1 MDYKTRKFGI
11 NTERIDFQKSELG
24 LEVPDL
30 LAIQTESFKEFI
42 ENGIDEVFEEIYPI
56 QSRKLTVE
64 FINTE
69 LHIPKSE
76 EVAVEEARNKG
87 SNFEAKLEAKFRI
100 INNETGAKVSEDK
113 AVIAK
118 LPLMTKGGS
127 FIINGSERVII
138 SQIVRAPGAYFENMK
153 ASRTQSATDAS
164 VYKLASVLPSRG
176 AWLEFDYKDYKLL
189 GLDPADIKLR
199 IDKSK
204 RIKAAQFFI
213 ALGLNKEQLIDLFG
227 NHELLIETIAKL
239 DKIKLPEEKQ
249 STLILKEIEA
259 RNAEAGIESNIVKD
273 ENGNF
278 DLSDSTNQK
287 IITDWIA
294 TDSAR
299 KEIFRILN
307 PGDRP
312 TVEQVNGW
320 LSNLFFNKKRYDLSK
335 TGRYKTNEKLSP
347 LQRIIEKYAAED
359 IKVGNTVIV
368 SEGELIT
375 KELAEKIQKAH
386 VDKKL
391 ARTSL
396 SIHNEIL
403 GFKREEFEA
412 DPELLEQFT
421 QVSVIKVYANAN
433 YKELAKQGIEPVIS
447 NVIVNVPSEFEYL
460 TISDMIASFG
470 YIFNLEDGLHHYDD
484 IDSLSNRMIRTIND
498 LLKNQLR
505 IGLTRIERT
514 ISEKIKAKDIS
525 GITVKSIANTKL
537 MESALKEFFNSSQL
551 SQFMDQ
557 INPLAEVA
565 NKRRLTSLGPG
576 GLSRDTASL
585 VVRGIHDTHYGRICP
600 IETPE
605 GPNIGLILNQALYS
619 RVNEFGILETP
630 YFKVEDGKIIRK
642 PVYLTSNDEEQQV
655 ISPANV
661 KVVDGVIKE
670 KELIARKNGAFI
682 SVKPSEVDYIDVS
695 TKQAVSLATAHI
707 PFLEN
712 DDANRAL
719 MGANMQRQAVPL
731 IKPEAPF
738 VATGVEEF
746 SGKAAPTTLK
756 AEEAGEVIEA
766 SSLRIVIVG
775 ETRITYNLKKFIRS
789 NQGFSINQV
798 PRVKVGQKVKAG
810 QIIADGPSTDNGE
823 LAIGKNVV
831 VAFTTWRGYNYEDA
845 IIISERLS
853 KDDVYTSIHIE
864 EHTIEQRTTKLGDEI
879 ITSEIPNASKES
891 LRHLGEDGIIIVG
904 SKVKVGDVLVGKITP
919 KSDEDLS
926 AAEKLLDSLLGN
938 KTKNTKDSSMRVPH
952 SSEGIVQDIKILS
965 RENGDKLN
973 DGVEKIIKVY
983 IAQKRKLREGDKMS
997 GRHGNKGV
1005 VSKVL
1010 PVEDMPYLE
1019 DGTPVDVMLNPLGVP
1034 SRMNVGQ
1041 VLEIHLGMAAKKL
1054 GLKVATP
1061 IFDGA
1066 NSNDIQS
1073 MFKDAGMKETGKFTL
1088 TDGITGDKFEDDVAV
1103 GVMYMLKLSH
1113 MIDDKMHGRSIGPY
1127 SLITQQ
1133 PLRGKANNGGQ
1144 RFGEMEAWAIEAYG
1158 AANLLQEMITLKSD
1172 DIKGRNELY
1181 NSIAK
1186 GGAMPK
1192 PATPEGF
1199 WVLFYEMRGLGMK
1212 LGFLD
1217 ENDEDVEIDN
1227 NL

>member
-1 MDYKTRKFGI
+1 MDYKTKKYGI
-11 NTERIDFQKSELG
+11 GTERINFQKTEG
-24 LEVPDL
+24 DLEVPDL
-30 LAIQTESFKEFI
+30 LAIQTDSYKEFL
-42 ENGIDEVFEEIYPI
+42 ENGIDEVFNEIYPI
-56 QSRKLTVE
+56 VSKKLTVE
-64 FINTE
+64 FIETK
-69 LHIPKSE
+69 LHLPKSHE
-76 EVAVEEARNKG
+76 EAVEEAKNKG
-87 SNFEAKLEAKFRI
+87 ANFAAKLEAKFRI
-100 INNETGAKVSEDK
+100 TNNETGAKVSEDK
-113 AVIAK
+113 AVIAY

-138 SQIVRAPGAYFENMK
+138 SQIVRAPGVYFENMK
-153 ASRTQSATDAS
+153 ASRTQSASDAS
-164 VYKLASVLPSRG
+164 VYKLASVIPSRG

-189 GLDPADIKLR
+189 GQDPSDIKLR

-204 RIKAAQFFI
+204 KIKAAQLFI
-213 ALGLNKEQLIDLFG
+213 ALGLNKEQIVDLFG
-227 NHELLIETIAKL
+227 SHELLLETIGKL
-239 DKIKLPEEKQ
+239 DKIKMETKDIDKILVDMEKKAVAEE
-249 STLILKEIEA
+249 
-259 RNAEAGIESNIVKD
+259 RESNIVKLDDGTIDFND
-273 ENGNF
+273 EANIKMAKDF
-278 DLSDSTNQK
+278 A
-287 IITDWIA
+287 A
-294 TDSAR
+294 TDLAR
-299 KEIFRILN
+299 KEIFKILN

-312 TVEQVNGW
+312 TPDQVNGW
-320 LSNLFFNKKRYDLSK
+320 LANLFFNKKRYDLSK

-347 LQRIIEKYAAED
+347 FKRIVGKFAAED
-359 IKVGNTVIV
+359 VKVGSKIIV
-368 SEGELIT
+368 AEGNEIT
-375 KELAEKIQKAH
+375 HEIATKIQEAY
-386 VDKKL
+386 VANKL
-391 ARTSL
+391 TKTSL
-396 SIHNEIL
+396 PIDKDIL
-403 GFKREEFEA
+403 GFMREELTA
-412 DPELLEQFT
+412 DNETLENFL
-421 QVSVIKVYANAN
+421 QVSVIKIYADAN
-433 YKELAKQGIEPVIS
+433 YKSAMKQGITPLVS
-447 NVIVNVPSEFEYL
+447 NVIMNSPTKYEFI
-460 TISDMIASFG
+460 TISDMLASFG
-470 YIFNLEDGLHHYDD
+470 YLFNLEDELHTYDD

-537 MESALKEFFNSSQL
+537 MESSLKEFFNSSQL

-630 YFKVEDGKIIRK
+630 YYKVEDGVVIRK
-642 PVYLTSNDEEQQV
+642 PIYLTAAEEEKQV
-655 ISPANV
+655 ISPATV
-661 KVVDGVIKE
+661 KVVDNVLKDKE
-670 KELIARKNGAFI
+670 IIARLNGAFV
-682 SVKPSEVDYIDVS
+682 SVKPKEVNYIDVS
-695 TKQAVSLATAHI
+695 PKQTVSIATAHI

-731 IKPEAPF
+731 IKAEAPI
-738 VATGVEEF
+738 VATGAEEY
-746 SGKAAPTTLK
+746 SGKAAPTTVV
-756 AEEAGEVIEA
+756 ASEAGEVIEV
-766 SSLRIVIVG
+766 SSKRIVIVG
-775 ETRITYNLKKFIRS
+775 ESRITYNLKKFTRS
-789 NQGFSINQV
+789 NQGFSINQI
-798 PRVKVGQKVKAG
+798 PRVKLGQKIKAG
-810 QIIADGPSTDNGE
+810 QVIADGPSVDNGE

-864 EHTIEQRTTKLGDEI
+864 EHTIEQRTTKLGEET
-879 ITSEIPNASKES
+879 ITAEIPNASKES
-891 LRHLGEDGIIIVG
+891 LRHLGEDGIINIG

-926 AAEKLLDSLLGN
+926 PAEKLLDSLLGN
-938 KTKNTKDSSMRVPH
+938 KTKNTRDSSMRVPH

-1066 NSNDIQS
+1066 NKDDIQK

-1158 AANLLQEMITLKSD
+1158 ASNLLQEMITLKSD

-1186 GGAMPK
+1186 GGLMPK
-1192 PATPEGF
+1192 PSIPEGF
-1199 WVLFYEMRGLGMK
+1199 WVLYYELRGLGLK

-1217 ENDEDVEIDN
+1217 EENEDIEINND
-1227 NL
+1227 L

>member
-1 MDYKTRKFGI
+1 MDYKTKKYGI
-11 NTERIDFQKSELG
+11 GTERVNFQKTESD
-24 LEVPDL
+24 LEVTDL
-30 LAIQTESFKEFI
+30 LAIQTKSFDKFLET
-42 ENGIDEVFEEIYPI
+42 GIDEVFNEIYPI
-56 QSRKLTVE
+56 ISKKLTVE
-64 FINTE
+64 FLNSKLTF
-69 LHIPKSE
+69 PK
-76 EVAVEEARNKG
+76 VAEDAIEEARNKG
-87 SNFEAKLEAKFRI
+87 SNYSAKLEAKFRI
-100 INNETGAKVSEDK
+100 TNNETGAKVSEDH
-113 AVIAK
+113 AVIAY

-138 SQIVRAPGAYFENMK
+138 SQIVRAPGVYFENMK
-153 ASRTQSATDAS
+153 ASRTQSASDAS
-164 VYKLASVLPSRG
+164 VYKLASVIPSRG

-189 GLDPADIKLR
+189 GVDPSDIRLK

-204 RIKAAQFFI
+204 KIRAAQLFI
-213 ALGLNKEQLIDLFG
+213 ALGLSKE
-227 NHELLIETIAKL
+227 NLIEIFGEHDLLFETLSKIDDVKL
-239 DKIKLPEEKQ
+239 ESKDIEKILKDLNKKDLETNILKIKDGIIDFEN
-249 STLILKEIEA
+249 EA
-259 RNAEAGIESNIVKD
+259 NVKIAQ
-273 ENGNF
+273 NWAN
-278 DLSDSTNQK
+278 
-287 IITDWIA
+287 TDG
-294 TDSAR
+294 AR
-299 KEIFRILN
+299 KEIFKILN

-312 TVEQVNGW
+312 TVDQVNGW
-320 LSNLFFNKKRYDLSK
+320 LSNLFFNKRRYDLSK

-347 LQRIIEKYAAED
+347 FKRILGKYAAED
-359 IKVGNTVIV
+359 ILISKKVIV
-368 SEGELIT
+368 AKGNQIT
-375 KELAEKIQKAH
+375 KDIADQIQKAY

-391 ARTSL
+391 PTTALPISK
-396 SIHNEIL
+396 EIL
-403 GFKREEFEA
+403 GFMKNILTEDEKILKE
-412 DPELLEQFT
+412 FT
-421 QVSVIKVYANAN
+421 QVSVIKVYADTN
-433 YKELAKQGIEPVIS
+433 YKNSISQGIEPTVS
-447 NVIVNVPSEFEYL
+447 NVIMNIPTKYEIL
-460 TISDMIASFG
+460 TISDILASFG
-470 YIFNLEDGLHHYDD
+470 YIFNLEDELHTYDD
-484 IDSLSNRMIRTIND
+484 IDSLSNRMIKTIND
-498 LLKNQLR
+498 LLKNQIR
-505 IGLTRIERT
+505 IGLTRIERN

-525 GITVKSIANTKL
+525 GVTVKSVANTKL

-605 GPNIGLILNQALYS
+605 GPNIGLILNQAIYS
-619 RVNEFGILETP
+619 RVNEYGLLETP
-630 YFKVEDGKIIRK
+630 YYKVEDGKIVGK
-642 PVYLTSNDEEQQV
+642 PIYLTSAEEEKQI
-655 ISPANV
+655 ISPATV
-661 KVVDGVIKE
+661 EIKDKVIIQKE
-670 KELIARKNGAFI
+670 IIARLNGAFV
-682 SVKPSEVDYIDVS
+682 SVSPSEINYIDVS
-695 TKQAVSLATAHI
+695 PKQTVSIATAHI

-731 IKPEAPF
+731 INPEAPI

-746 SGKAAPTTLK
+746 SGKAAPTTIK
-756 AEEAGEVIEA
+756 SEENGEVIEA
-766 SSLRIVIVG
+766 SSKRIVIVG
-775 ETRITYNLKKFIRS
+775 ETRKTYNLKKFVRS
-789 NQGFSINQV
+789 NQGFSINQI
-798 PRVKVGQKVKAG
+798 PRVKIGQKVKKD
-810 QIIADGPSTDNGE
+810 QIIADGPSVDNGE

-853 KDDVYTSIHIE
+853 KEDVYTSVHIE
-864 EHTIEQRTTKLGDEI
+864 EHTIEQRTTKLGEEI
-879 ITSEIPNASKES
+879 ITNDIPNASKES
-891 LRHLGEDGIIIVG
+891 LKHLDENGIITIG

-938 KTKNTKDSSMRVPH
+938 KTKNTRDSSMRVPH

-965 RENGDKLN
+965 RANGDKLN

-1010 PVEDMPYLE
+1010 PIEDMPYLE

-1066 NSNDIQS
+1066 NKDDIQD
-1073 MFKDAGMKETGKFTL
+1073 MFKKAGIKESGKFTL
-1088 TDGITGDKFEDDVAV
+1088 VDGITGEKFEDDVAV

-1158 AANLLQEMITLKSD
+1158 ASNLLQEMITLKSD

-1186 GGAMPK
+1186 GGIMPK
-1192 PATPEGF
+1192 PSIPEGF
-1199 WVLFYEMRGLGMK
+1199 WVLFYEMRGLGLK

-1217 ENDEDVEIDN
+1217 DEDNEIEIDN

>member
-1 MDYKTRKFGI
+1 MEYKKQKYGI
-11 NTERIDFQKSELG
+11 GTERINFQKTESD

-30 LAIQTESFKEFI
+30 LKIQTDSFAEFI
-42 ENGIDEVFEEIYPI
+42 ETGIDEVFKEIYPI
-56 QSRKLTVE
+56 DSKKLKVEYLGIKLTM
-64 FINTE
+64 
-69 LHIPKSE
+69 PKSE
-76 EVAVEEARNKG
+76 EDAVEEARNKG
-87 SNFEAKLEAKFRI
+87 SNFSAKLESKFRI
-100 INNETGAKVSEDK
+100 IKHETGEKISEDK
-113 AVIAK
+113 AFIAY

-138 SQIVRAPGAYFENMK
+138 SQIVRAPGVYFENMK
-153 ASRTQSATDAS
+153 ASRTQSASDAS
-164 VYKLASVLPSRG
+164 VYKLSSVIPSRG
-176 AWLEFDYKDYKLL
+176 AWIEFDYKDYKLL
-189 GLDPADIKLR
+189 GIDPAAISVK

-204 RIKAAQFFI
+204 KIKAVQLLY
-213 ALGLNKEQLIDLFG
+213 ALGLNNEQILDLFG
-227 NHELLIETIAKL
+227 HHELVIETLAKADKLKL
-239 DKIKLPEEKQ
+239 DDKAIEA
-249 STLILKEIEA
+249 ILKDIDKKQGEA
-259 RNAEAGIESNIVKD
+259 STVAKD
-273 ENGNF
+273 EKGKV
-278 DLSDSTNQK
+278 DVTNEANIELAK
-287 IITDWIA
+287 DFARTDA
-294 TDSAR
+294 AKR
-299 KEIFRILN
+299 AIFKILN

-320 LSNLFFNKKRYDLSK
+320 LANLFFNRKRYDLSK

-347 LQRIIEKYAAED
+347 FRRIMNRYAAQD
-359 IKVGNTVIV
+359 IKVGGKVV
-368 SEGELIT
+368 VAKGELIT
-375 KELAEKIQKAH
+375 NELAMKIQKGHAE
-386 VDKKL
+386 KKL
-391 ARTSL
+391 ETTNLKISP
-396 SIHNEIL
+396 EIL
-403 GFKREEFEA
+403 GFKRAELTA
-412 DPELLEQFT
+412 DENLLNDFT
-421 QVSVIKVYANAN
+421 QVSVIKVYSDPNMDETT
-433 YKELAKQGIEPVIS
+433 KIEEGMQIS
-447 NVIVNVPSEFEYL
+447 NVIMNVPTTYEHI
-460 TISDMIASFG
+460 TISDIIATFG
-470 YIFNLEDGLHHYDD
+470 HILNLEDELAGYDD

-498 LLKNQLR
+498 LLKNQIR

-514 ISEKIKAKDIS
+514 ISEKIKAKDIT
-525 GITVKSIANTKL
+525 GITVKSIANSKL
-537 MESALKEFFNSSQL
+537 MESAMKEFFNSSQL

-557 INPLAEVA
+557 VNPLSEVA

-619 RVNEFGILETP
+619 RVNEYGLLETP
-630 YFKVEDGKIIRK
+630 YYSVVDGKINRK
-642 PVYLTSNDEEQQV
+642 PVYLTADQEDKLV

-661 KVVDGVIKE
+661 EIKDSVIIQKDI
-670 KELIARKNGAFI
+670 IARLNGAFV
-682 SVKPSEVDYIDVS
+682 SVTPQEVNYIDVS
-695 TKQAVSLATAHI
+695 PKQTVSLATAHI

-731 IKPEAPF
+731 IKAEAPI
-738 VATGVEEF
+738 VATGIEEF
-746 SGKAAPTTLK
+746 SGKDAPTTVK
-756 AEEAGEVIEA
+756 AEEAGEVIE
-766 SSLRIVIVG
+766 SSSKRIVIVG
-775 ETRITYNLKKFIRS
+775 DTRKTYDLKKFIRS
-789 NQGFSINQV
+789 NQGFSINQI
-798 PRVKVGQKVKAG
+798 PRVTIGQKVKAG
-810 QIIADGPSTDNGE
+810 QVIADGPSTDNGE

-853 KDDVYTSIHIE
+853 KEDVYTSIHIE

-879 ITSEIPNASKES
+879 ITNEIPNASKES
-891 LRHLGEDGIIIVG
+891 LRHLDEDGIIVIG

-938 KTKNTKDSSMRVPH
+938 KTKNTRDSSMRVPH

-1066 NSNDIQS
+1066 SQEEIID
-1073 MFKDAGMKETGKFTL
+1073 MFDKAGMKKTGKFTL
-1088 TDGITGDKFEDDVAV
+1088 TDGITGEQFEDDVAV

-1186 GGAMPK
+1186 GTKMPT
-1192 PATPEGF
+1192 PSIPEGF
-1199 WVLFYEMRGLGMK
+1199 WVLYYELRGLGLK

-1217 ENDEDVEIDN
+1217 ENDEAIEIDN
-1227 NL
+1227 SL

>member
-1 MDYKTRKFGI
+1 MDYKTKKFGI
-11 NTERIDFQKSELG
+11 NTERINFQKSEG
-24 LEVPDL
+24 DLEVPDL
-30 LAIQTESFKEFI
+30 LAIQTESYKEFI
-42 ENGIDEVFEEIYPI
+42 STGIDEVFREIYPI
-56 QSRKLTVE
+56 TSKKLSVE
-64 FINTE
+64 FIETI
-69 LHIPKSE
+69 LHEPKSE
-76 EVAVEEARNKG
+76 EDAVEEARNKG
-87 SNFEAKLEAKFRI
+87 ANFAAKLEAKFRI
-100 INNETGAKVSEDK
+100 TNLETGAVSEDK
-113 AVIAK
+113 AVITY

-153 ASRTQSATDAS
+153 ASRSQSATDAS

-189 GLDPADIKLR
+189 GLDPSDIKLR

-204 RIKAAQFFI
+204 RIKAAQFFVS
-213 ALGLNKEQLIDLFG
+213 LGLNKETIENLFG
-227 NHELLIETIAKL
+227 NHELILETTAKL
-239 DKIKLPEEKQ
+239 DKVKADDKELIKVA
-249 STLILKEIEA
+249 KEMDK
-259 RNAEAGIESNIVKD
+259 RNAELGIESTFVLNENGDLDLTND
-273 ENGNF
+273 ENVKSIM
-278 DLSDSTNQK
+278 DYISVMD
-287 IITDWIA
+287 
-294 TDSAR
+294 AR
-299 KEIFRILN
+299 KDIFKILN

-312 TVEQVNGW
+312 TPDQVNGW
-320 LSNLFFNKKRYDLSK
+320 LSNLFFNKKRYDLTK
-335 TGRYKTNEKLSP
+335 TGRYKVNDKLSP
-347 LQRIIEKYAAED
+347 YKRILFKIAAED
-359 IKVGNTVIV
+359 VKTINGKVLVE
-368 SEGELIT
+368 EGQQIT
-375 KELAEKIQKAH
+375 KEIADAIQKAH

-391 ARTSL
+391 ARTNL
-396 SIHNEIL
+396 PIANEVL
-403 GFKREEFEA
+403 GIRREEISA
-412 DPELLEQFT
+412 DEEMLSQFT
-421 QVSVIKVYANAN
+421 QISVIKVYTDNN
-433 YKELAKQGIEPVIS
+433 YKEIEKNGGDVKVS
-447 NVIVNVPSEFEYL
+447 NITMNIPSEYEYL

-470 YIFNLEDGLHHYDD
+470 YIFNLEDELHVYDD

-525 GITVKSIANTKL
+525 GVTVKSIANTKL

-619 RVNEFGILETP
+619 RVNEYGLLETP
-630 YFKVEDGKIIRK
+630 YFKVEDGKIGKK
-642 PVYLTSNDEEQQV
+642 PHYLTASEEEKQI

-661 KVVDGVIKE
+661 KVENGVIKE
-670 KELIARKNGAFI
+670 KELIARLNGAFI

-695 TKQAVSLATAHI
+695 PKQTVSIATAHI

-731 IKPEAPF
+731 IKAEAPI
-738 VATGVEEF
+738 VATGAEEF
-746 SGKAAPTTLK
+746 SGKAAPTTVK
-756 AEEAGEVIEA
+756 SEEAGEIIEA
-766 SSLRIVIVG
+766 SSTKIVVAG
-775 ETRITYNLKKFIRS
+775 ESRKTYNLKKFIRS
-789 NQGFSINQV
+789 NQGFSINQI

-853 KDDVYTSIHIE
+853 KDDVYTSVHIE
-864 EHTIEQRTTKLGDEI
+864 EHTIEQRTTKLGEET
-879 ITSEIPNASKES
+879 ITAEIPNASKES
-891 LRHLGEDGIIIVG
+891 LRHLGEDGIITIG

-926 AAEKLLDSLLGN
+926 PAEKLLDQLLGN
-938 KTKNTKDSSMRVPH
+938 KSKNTKDSSMRVPH
-952 SSEGIVQDIKILS
+952 SSEGIVQDIRILS

-1066 NSNDIQS
+1066 SSEDIQN
-1073 MFKDAGMKETGKFTL
+1073 MFKEAGMKETGKFTL

-1186 GGAMPK
+1186 GGPMPT
-1192 PATPEGF
+1192 PSTPEGF

-1217 ENDEDVEIDN
+1217 EDDNDIEIDN

>member
-1 MDYKTRKFGI
+1 MDYKKKKFGI
-11 NTERIDFQKSELG
+11 GTERINFQKTEAD

-30 LAIQTESFKEFI
+30 LEIQTHAFEEFI
-42 ENGIDEVFEEIYPI
+42 TNGIDEVFNEIYPI
-56 QSRKLTVE
+56 ASKKLKVE
-64 FINTE
+64 FLE
-69 LHIPKSE
+69 KKLHMPKSE
-76 EVAVEEARNKG
+76 EDAVEEARNKG
-87 SNFEAKLEAKFRI
+87 ANFSAKLEAKFRI
-100 INNETGAKVSEDK
+100 TNLETGAKVSEDK
-113 AVIAK
+113 AVIAY

-138 SQIVRAPGAYFENMK
+138 SQIVRAPGVYFENMK
-153 ASRTQSATDAS
+153 ASRTQSASDAA
-164 VYKLASVLPSRG
+164 VFKLASIIPSRG

-189 GLDPADIKLR
+189 GQDPSDIKLR
-199 IDKSK
+199 LDKSK
-204 RIKAAQFFI
+204 KIKAAQLFL
-213 ALGLNKEQLIDLFG
+213 ALGLNKEQLVELYG
-227 NHELLIETIAKL
+227 SHELLLETISKL
-239 DKIKLPEEKQ
+239 DKIKAETKDIEKV
-249 STLILKEIEA
+249 LVNLDKK
-259 RNAEAGIESNIVKD
+259 AELENVASNIIKNEEGTIDFDSEENIKLAKD
-273 ENGNF
+273 WMA
-278 DLSDSTNQK
+278 SD
-287 IITDWIA
+287 IA
-294 TDSAR
+294 R
-299 KEIFRILN
+299 REIFKILN

-312 TVEQVNGW
+312 TPEQVNGW
-320 LSNLFFNKKRYDLSK
+320 LSNIFFNKKRYDLSK
-335 TGRYKTNEKLSP
+335 TGRYKTNDKLSP
-347 LQRIIEKYAAED
+347 FTRIVGRFAAED
-359 IKVGNTVIV
+359 IKVGGKVIIPADT
-368 SEGELIT
+368 EIT
-375 KELAEKIQKAH
+375 FELAEKIQKAH
-386 VDKKL
+386 VDGKL
-391 ARTSL
+391 DATQL
-396 SIHNEIL
+396 TIDPEIL
-403 GFKREEFEA
+403 GFMKEDLIKDEKTLKE
-412 DPELLEQFT
+412 FT
-421 QVSVIKVYANAN
+421 QVSVVKVYADPN
-433 YKELAKQGIEPVIS
+433 YKLAIKQGIEPLVS
-447 NVIVNVPSEFEYL
+447 NVIMNFRTNYEFL
-460 TISDMIASFG
+460 TISDILASFG
-470 YIFNLEDGLHHYDD
+470 YMFNIEDELHTYDD

-605 GPNIGLILNQALYS
+605 GPNIGLILNQAIYS

-630 YFKVEDGKIIRK
+630 YYKVEEGKVIRK
-642 PVYLTSNDEEQQV
+642 PIYLTASDEVKKV

-661 KVVDGVIKE
+661 KIVDGVIKQ
-670 KELIARKNGAFI
+670 KEIIARLNGAFV
-682 SVKPSEVDYIDVS
+682 SVKPEEVNYIDVS
-695 TKQAVSLATAHI
+695 TKQTVSIATAHI

-731 IKPEAPF
+731 IKAEAPI
-738 VATGVEEF
+738 VATGAEEF
-746 SGKAAPTTLK
+746 SGKAAPTTVK
-756 AEEAGEVIEA
+756 ADEAGEVIE
-766 SSLRIVIVG
+766 SSSKKIVIVG
-775 ETRITYNLKKFIRS
+775 DNRTTYNLKKFVRS
-789 NQGFSINQV
+789 NQGFSINQI
-798 PRVKVGQKVKAG
+798 PRVKVGEKVKAG
-810 QIIADGPSTDNGE
+810 QVIADGPSVDNGE

-853 KDDVYTSIHIE
+853 KEDVYTSIHIE
-864 EHTIEQRTTKLGDEI
+864 EHTIEQRTTKLGAET
-879 ITSEIPNASKES
+879 ITAEIPNASKES
-891 LRHLGEDGIIIVG
+891 LRHLGEDGIITIG

-938 KTKNTKDSSMRVPH
+938 KTKNTRDSSMRVPH

-1041 VLEIHLGMAAKKL
+1041 VLEIHLGMAAKRL

-1066 NSNDIQS
+1066 NQEDIKK
-1073 MFKDAGMKETGKFTL
+1073 MFKEAGMKESGKFTL
-1088 TDGITGDKFEDDVAV
+1088 TDGITGEKFEDDIAV

-1186 GGAMPK
+1186 GGHMPT
-1192 PATPEGF
+1192 PSIPEGF
-1199 WVLFYEMRGLGMK
+1199 WVLFYELRGLGLK

-1217 ENDEDVEIDN
+1217 EENEDVEIDN

>member
-11 NTERIDFQKSELG
+11 GTERINFQKTESD

-30 LAIQTESFKEFI
+30 LAIQTESFKEFL
-42 ENGIDEVFEEIYPI
+42 ETGIDEVFREIYPI
-56 QSRKLTVE
+56 VSRKLTVE
-64 FINTE
+64 FIETK
-69 LHIPKSE
+69 LHMPKSE
-76 EVAVEEARNKG
+76 EDAVEEARNKG
-87 SNFEAKLEAKFRI
+87 ANFSAKLEAKFRI
-100 INNETGAKVSEDK
+100 TNNETGAKVSEDK
-113 AVIAK
+113 AVIAY

-138 SQIVRAPGAYFENMK
+138 SQIVRAPGVYFENMK

-164 VYKLASVLPSRG
+164 VYKLASILPSRG

-189 GLDPADIKLR
+189 GLDPSDIKLR

-213 ALGLNKEQLIDLFG
+213 ALGLNKEQIVELFG
-227 NHELLIETIAKL
+227 SHDLLLETIAKL
-239 DKIKLPEEKQ
+239 DKVKLEAKQIEK
-249 STLILKEIEA
+249 ILKDLDKKNVEF
-259 RNAEAGIESNIVKD
+259 GIESNIVKNEDGSINFED
-273 ENGNF
+273 E
-278 DLSDSTNQK
+278 TNIK
-287 IITDWIA
+287 IAKDWAETDIA
-294 TDSAR
+294 RRD
-299 KEIFRILN
+299 IFKVLN

-320 LSNLFFNKKRYDLSK
+320 LSSLFFNKKRYDLSK

-347 LQRIIEKYAAED
+347 FTRIVNRFAAED
-359 IKVGNTVIV
+359 IKVNGSVV
-368 SEGELIT
+368 VKEGELIS
-375 KELAEKIQKAH
+375 KEIAEKIQKAH
-386 VDKKL
+386 AERKL
-391 ARTSL
+391 ETTSL
-396 SIHNEIL
+396 PIGGEIL
-403 GFKREEFEA
+403 GFMREEIEA
-412 DPELLEQFT
+412 DKSALEAFT
-421 QVSVIKVYANAN
+421 QVSVIKVYSDPN
-433 YKELAKQGIEPVIS
+433 YKEHAKQGIEPNVS
-447 NVIVNVPSEFEYL
+447 NVTLNIPTNYEFL
-460 TISDMIASFG
+460 TISDMLASFG
-470 YIFNLEDGLHHYDD
+470 YIFNLEDELHTYDD

-498 LLKNQLR
+498 LLKNQIR

-514 ISEKIKAKDIS
+514 VSEKIKAKDIT

-630 YFKVEDGKIIRK
+630 YYKVENGTVIRK
-642 PVYLTSNDEEQQV
+642 PIYLTAADEEKQV

-661 KVVDGVIKE
+661 KIVDGVIKE
-670 KELIARKNGAFI
+670 KELIARLNGAFV
-682 SVKPSEVDYIDVS
+682 SVSPKEVDYIDVS
-695 TKQAVSLATAHI
+695 PKQTVSIATAHI

-731 IKPEAPF
+731 IKAEAPI
-738 VATGVEEF
+738 VATGAEEF
-746 SGKAAPTTLK
+746 SGKAAPTTVK
-756 AEEAGEVIEA
+756 ADEAGEVIEA
-766 SSLRIVIVG
+766 SSKRIVIVG
-775 ETRITYNLKKFIRS
+775 ESRTTYNLKKFIRS
-789 NQGFSINQV
+789 NQGFSINQI

-810 QIIADGPSTDNGE
+810 DIIADGPSTDNGE

-864 EHTIEQRTTKLGDEI
+864 EHTIEQRTTKLGEEI
-879 ITSEIPNASKES
+879 ITADIPNASKES
-891 LRHLGEDGIIIVG
+891 LRHLGEDGIITIG

-965 RENGDKLN
+965 RANGDKLN

-1066 NSNDIQS
+1066 SSDDIQA
-1073 MFKDAGMKETGKFTL
+1073 MFKEAGMKETGKFTL

-1186 GGAMPK
+1186 GGQMPT

-1199 WVLFYEMRGLGMK
+1199 WVLFYEMRGLGLK

>member
-11 NTERIDFQKSELG
+11 NTERIDFQKSEFG

-30 LAIQTESFKEFI
+30 LTIQTKSFNEFL
-42 ENGIDEVFEEIYPI
+42 ENGIVEVFNEIYPI
-56 QSRKLTVE
+56 QSKKLTVE
-64 FINTE
+64 FIETKLE
-69 LHIPKSE
+69 MPKSE
-76 EVAVEEARNKG
+76 EAAVEEARNKG

-100 INNETGAKVSEDK
+100 INNETGEKVSEDK

-213 ALGLNKEQLIDLFG
+213 ALGLNQEELIELFG
-227 NHELLIETIAKL
+227 SHELLIETIAKL
-239 DKIKLPEEKQ
+239 DKIKLPEEK
-249 STLILKEIEA
+249 TLTAILKGIDSRAIEA
-259 RNAEAGIESNIVKD
+259 GLESKVVKD
-273 ENGNF
+273 EQGE
-278 DLSDSTNQK
+278 
-287 IITDWIA
+287 IILDDAVNKKIA
-294 TDSAR
+294 TDFIATDNAR
-299 KEIFRILN
+299 KEIFKILN

-312 TVEQVNGW
+312 TPDQVNGW

-347 LQRIIEKYAAED
+347 FSRIIDRYAAEE
-359 IKVGNTVIV
+359 IKVGNKVIV
-368 SEGELIT
+368 SEGELINR
-375 KELAEKIQKAH
+375 EIALQIQKAH

-391 ARTSL
+391 SRTSL
-396 SIHNEIL
+396 SINNEIL
-403 GFKREEFEA
+403 GFKREEFEQ
-412 DPELLEQFT
+412 DLDKLNEFT
-421 QVSVIKVYANAN
+421 QVSVIKVYADPN
-433 YKELAKQGIEPVIS
+433 YKELAKQGVEPRVS
-447 NVIVNVPSEFEYL
+447 NVIINVPSTFEYL
-460 TISDMIASFG
+460 TISDMIATFG

-619 RVNEFGILETP
+619 RVNEYGILETP
-630 YFKVEDGKIIRK
+630 YYKVENGKIIQK
-642 PVYLTSNDEEQQV
+642 PVYLTADQEEKLI

-661 KVVDGVIKE
+661 KVVDGEIKE
-670 KELIARKNGAFI
+670 KELIARMNGAFI
-682 SVKPSEVDYIDVS
+682 SVRPKDVDYIDVS
-695 TKQAVSLATAHI
+695 PKQTVSLATAHI

-766 SSLRIVIVG
+766 SSLRVVIVG
-775 ETRITYNLKKFIRS
+775 EKRTTYNLKKFIRS

-798 PRVKVGQKVKAG
+798 LRVQVGQKVKKG

-853 KDDVYTSIHIE
+853 KDDVYTSVHIE

-891 LRHLGEDGIIIVG
+891 LRHLGEDGIIIIG

-952 SSEGIVQDIKILS
+952 
-965 RENGDKLN
+965 
-973 DGVEKIIKVY
+973 
-983 IAQKRKLREGDKMS
+983 
-997 GRHGNKGV
+997 
-1005 VSKVL
+1005 
-1010 PVEDMPYLE
+1010 
-1019 DGTPVDVMLNPLGVP
+1019 
-1034 SRMNVGQ
+1034 
-1041 VLEIHLGMAAKKL
+1041 
-1054 GLKVATP
+1054 
-1061 IFDGA
+1061 
-1066 NSNDIQS
+1066 
-1073 MFKDAGMKETGKFTL
+1073 
-1088 TDGITGDKFEDDVAV
+1088 
-1103 GVMYMLKLSH
+1103 
-1113 MIDDKMHGRSIGPY
+1113 
-1127 SLITQQ
+1127 
-1133 PLRGKANNGGQ
+1133 
-1144 RFGEMEAWAIEAYG
+1144 
-1158 AANLLQEMITLKSD
+1158 
-1172 DIKGRNELY
+1172 
-1181 NSIAK
+1181 
-1186 GGAMPK
+1186 
-1192 PATPEGF
+1192 
-1199 WVLFYEMRGLGMK
+1199 
-1212 LGFLD
+1212 
-1217 ENDEDVEIDN
+1217 
-1227 NL
+1227 

>member
-1 MDYKTRKFGI
+1 MNYKTRKYGI
-11 NTERIDFQKSELG
+11 GTERINFQKTESD

-30 LAIQTESFKEFI
+30 LLIQTEAFKEFI
-42 ENGIDEVFEEIYPI
+42 TNGIDEVFNEIYPI
-56 QSRKLTVE
+56 SSKKLKVE
-64 FINTE
+64 FIETK
-69 LHIPKSE
+69 LHMPKSE
-76 EVAVEEARNKG
+76 EEAVEEARTKG
-87 SNFEAKLEAKFRI
+87 SNFSAKLEAKFRI
-100 INNETGAKVSEDK
+100 INLETGAKVSEDK
-113 AVIAK
+113 AVIAY

-138 SQIVRAPGAYFENMK
+138 SQIVRAPGVYFENMK
-153 ASRTQSATDAS
+153 ASRTQSASDAA
-164 VYKLASVLPSRG
+164 VYKLASVIPSRG

-189 GLDPADIKLR
+189 GQDPSDIKLR
-199 IDKSK
+199 LDKSK
-204 RIKAAQFFI
+204 KIKAAQLFI
-213 ALGLNKEQLIDLFG
+213 ALGLNKEELIELYG
-227 NHELLIETIAKL
+227 SHELLLETISKL
-239 DKIKLPEEKQ
+239 DKIKLESKDIDKILMGIEKKHQ
-249 STLILKEIEA
+249 ENETTSNLVKLEDGSVDL
-259 RNAEAGIESNIVKD
+259 NDESNIKVAKD
-273 ENGNF
+273 
-278 DLSDSTNQK
+278 TA
-287 IITDWIA
+287 A
-294 TDSAR
+294 TDMAR
-299 KEIFRILN
+299 REIFKILN

-335 TGRYKTNEKLSP
+335 TGRYKTNDKLSP
-347 LQRIIEKYAAED
+347 FTRILGRFAAED
-359 IKVGNTVIV
+359 IKINGKVVVPAET
-368 SEGELIT
+368 EIT
-375 KELAEKIQKAH
+375 FELAEKIQKAH
-386 VDKKL
+386 IDGKL
-391 ARTSL
+391 EATTL
-396 SIHNEIL
+396 NIDPEIL
-403 GFKREEFEA
+403 GFMKEQITA
-412 DPELLEQFT
+412 DEKQWKEFT
-421 QVSVIKVYANAN
+421 QVSVIKVYADTN
-433 YKELAKQGIEPVIS
+433 YKLSIKKGIQPLVS
-447 NVIVNVPSEFEYL
+447 NVIMNYRTGHEFL
-460 TISDMIASFG
+460 TISDILASFG
-470 YIFNLEDGLHHYDD
+470 YLFNVEDELHSYDD

-514 ISEKIKAKDIS
+514 ISEKIKAKDIT

-557 INPLAEVA
+557 VNPLAEVA

-576 GLSRDTASL
+576 GLSRDAASL

-630 YFKVEDGKIIRK
+630 YYKVEDGKVIRK
-642 PVYLTSNDEEQQV
+642 PIYLTASEEEKKV

-661 KVVDGVIKE
+661 KIVDGFIKQ
-670 KELIARKNGAFI
+670 KEVIARLNGAFV
-682 SVKPSEVDYIDVS
+682 SVKPTEINFIDVS
-695 TKQAVSLATAHI
+695 PKQMVSIATAHI

-731 IKPEAPF
+731 IKAEAPI
-738 VATGVEEF
+738 VATGAEEF
-746 SGKAAPTTLK
+746 SGKGAPTTVT
-756 AEEAGEVIEA
+756 ATEGGEVIEA
-766 SSLRIVIVG
+766 SSLKIVVVG
-775 ETRITYNLKKFIRS
+775 DNRITYKLKKFVRS
-789 NQGFSINQV
+789 NQGFSINQI
-798 PRVKVGQKVKAG
+798 PRVKVGEKVKAG
-810 QIIADGPSTDNGE
+810 QVIADGPSVDNGE

-853 KDDVYTSIHIE
+853 KEDVYTSIHIE
-864 EHTIEQRTTKLGDEI
+864 EHTIEQRTTKLGEET

-891 LRHLGEDGIIIVG
+891 LKHLGEDGIITIG

-938 KTKNTKDSSMRVPH
+938 KTKNTRDSSMRVPH

-1041 VLEIHLGMAAKKL
+1041 VLEIHLGMAAKTL
-1054 GLKVATP
+1054 GVKVATP

-1066 NSNDIQS
+1066 NQDDINA
-1073 MFKDAGMKETGKFTL
+1073 MFKDAGMKSTGKFKL
-1088 TDGITGDKFEDDVAV
+1088 TDGITGEEFEDDVAV

-1158 AANLLQEMITLKSD
+1158 ASNLLQEMITLKSD
-1172 DIKGRNELY
+1172 DVKGRNELY

-1186 GGAMPK
+1186 GGPMPH
-1192 PATPEGF
+1192 PSIPEGF
-1199 WVLFYEMRGLGMK
+1199 WVLFYELRGLGLK

-1217 ENDEDVEIDN
+1217 KEFEDVEIDN

>member
-1 MDYKTRKFGI
+1 MDYKTKKFGI
-11 NTERIDFQKSELG
+11 NTERINFQKTEADLD
-24 LEVPDL
+24 VPDL
-30 LAIQTESFKEFI
+30 LAIQTESYAEFL
-42 ENGIDEVFEEIYPI
+42 ETGIDEVFNEIYPI
-56 QSRKLTVE
+56 TSKKLTVE
-64 FINTE
+64 FIETK
-69 LHIPKSE
+69 LHMPKSE
-76 EVAVEEARNKG
+76 EDAVEEAKSKG
-87 SNFEAKLEAKFRI
+87 SNFAAKLEAKFRI
-100 INNETGAKVSEDK
+100 TNNETGAKVSEDK
-113 AVIAK
+113 AVIAY

-138 SQIVRAPGAYFENMK
+138 SQIVRAPGVYFENMK

-204 RIKAAQFFI
+204 RIKAAQFFV
-213 ALGLNKEQLIDLFG
+213 ALGLNQEQLLDLFG
-227 NHELLIETIAKL
+227 NHELLVETIAKL
-239 DKIKLPEEKQ
+239 DKIKLDEKQ
-249 STLILKEIEA
+249 IEKILKDIEK
-259 RNAEAGIESNIVKD
+259 RNKELELESNLVKTEAGDIIFDDETNVKIA
-273 ENGNF
+273 
-278 DLSDSTNQK
+278 K
-287 IITDWIA
+287 DWAA
-294 TDSAR
+294 TDAAR
-299 KEIFRILN
+299 RDIFKILN

-347 LQRIIEKYAAED
+347 FKRILGKHLAEELK
-359 IKVGNTVIV
+359 IGSTTYP
-368 SEGELIT
+368 EGELIT
-375 KELAEKIQKAH
+375 KEIATAIQKAH
-386 VDKKL
+386 TEKKL
-391 ARTSL
+391 MRTSL
-396 SIHNEIL
+396 SINGEIL
-403 GFKREEFEA
+403 GFRREEIEA
-412 DPELLEQFT
+412 DANKLEEFT
-421 QVSVIKVYANAN
+421 QVSVIKVYSNSN
-433 YKELAKQGIEPVIS
+433 YKELTKQGEAPTVS
-447 NVIVNVPSEFEYL
+447 NVILNIPSEYDFL

-470 YIFNLEDGLHHYDD
+470 QIFNLEDELHVYDD

-514 ISEKIKAKDIS
+514 VSEKIKAKDIS

-630 YFKVEDGKIIRK
+630 YYKVEDGKVIRK
-642 PVYLTSNDEEQQV
+642 PIYLTAAEEEKQI
-655 ISPANV
+655 ISPA
-661 KVVDGVIKE
+661 KVNIIDGVIKE
-670 KELIARKNGAFI
+670 KELIARLNGAFV
-682 SVKPSEVDYIDVS
+682 SVSPKEVDYIDVS
-695 TKQAVSLATAHI
+695 PKQTVSIATAHI

-731 IKPEAPF
+731 IKAEAPI
-738 VATGVEEF
+738 VATGAEQF
-746 SGKAAPTTLK
+746 SGKAAPTTVK
-756 AEEAGEVIEA
+756 AGEAGEVIEA
-766 SSLRIVIVG
+766 SSKQIVIVG
-775 ETRITYNLKKFIRS
+775 ESRTTYKLKKFIRS
-789 NQGFSINQV
+789 NQGFSINQI
-798 PRVKVGQKVKAG
+798 PRVKVGQKVKAD

-853 KDDVYTSIHIE
+853 KDDVYTSVHIE
-864 EHTIEQRTTKLGDEI
+864 EHTIEQRTTKLGDET
-879 ITSEIPNASKES
+879 ITADIPNASKES
-891 LRHLGEDGIIIVG
+891 LRHLGEDGIIVIG

-973 DGVEKIIKVY
+973 DGVEKIVKVY

-1066 NSNDIQS
+1066 SSEDIQD
-1073 MFKDAGMKETGKFTL
+1073 MFKKAGMKETGKFTL

-1186 GGAMPK
+1186 GGAMPT
-1192 PATPEGF
+1192 PSTPEGF
-1199 WVLFYEMRGLGMK
+1199 WVLFYEMRGLGLK

-1217 ENDEDVEIDN
+1217 GNNEEVEIDN